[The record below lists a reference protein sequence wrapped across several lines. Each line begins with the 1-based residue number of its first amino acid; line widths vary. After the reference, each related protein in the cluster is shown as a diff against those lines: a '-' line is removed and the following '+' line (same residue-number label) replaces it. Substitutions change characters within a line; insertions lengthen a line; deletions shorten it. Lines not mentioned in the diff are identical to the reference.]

1 MMSCAVSTI
10 DSPGLEVIVPVV
22 LLMIAVLPFLGQ
34 ATRQQVAALVAL
46 PLALTA
52 GLGYVKYT
60 ADSRNDASRAALL
73 TSTPAQVRI
82 GLISAPG
89 NAYASSQTCRA
100 CDPSE
105 YNSYHRTK
113 SLKE

>member
-1 MMSCAVSTI
+1 MSGALSTI
-10 DSPGLEVIVPVV
+10 DSPWLEVIVPVV
-22 LLMIAVLPFLGQ
+22 LLMVAVLPFLGQ
-34 ATRQQVAALVAL
+34 ATRQQVAE
-46 PLALTA
+46 
-52 GLGYVKYT
+52 LGYVKYT
-60 ADSRNDASRAALL
+60 LDSRNDTSRAALL

-82 GLISAPG
+82 GLIAPG

>member
-1 MMSCAVSTI
+1 MSGALSTI
-10 DSPGLEVIVPVV
+10 DSPWLEVIVPVV
-22 LLMIAVLPFLGQ
+22 LLMVAVLPFLGQ
-34 ATRQQVAALVAL
+34 ATRQQVAE
-46 PLALTA
+46 
-52 GLGYVKYT
+52 LGYVKYT
-60 ADSRNDASRAALL
+60 LDSRNDTSLAALL

-105 YNSYHRTK
+105 YNSYHRTM

>member
-1 MMSCAVSTI
+1 MSCAVSTI

-34 ATRQQVAALVAL
+34 ATRQQV
-46 PLALTA
+46 TE
-52 GLGYVKYT
+52 LGYVKYT
-60 ADSRNDASRAALL
+60 LHSRNDTSRAALL

-89 NAYASSQTCRA
+89 NAYASSQTCRT

-105 YNSYHRTK
+105 YNSYHRTMI
-113 SLKE
+113 LKE